1 MPNRLQFESSP
12 YLLQHAGNPVDWFPW
27 GEEAFEKARSE
38 HKPVLVSIGYSACHW
53 CHVMEHES
61 FEDPVV
67 ADFMNAHFVNIK
79 VDREEHPDVDHLY
92 MDALQAMSGA
102 GGWPL
107 NMFVTPDKKPFYGG
121 TYFPPKA
128 MYGRSSWM
136 ELLQALDLAW
146 KEKQEEIELQSNQ
159 MIAHLQQASVVSLN
173 TSQRRTITENDLNAI
188 TENLLKQADSV
199 WGGFGAAPKF
209 PATGS
214 IQYLLEFFEY
224 HRENPIAPKALSQ
237 ALLSLDKMIEGG
249 IYDQIG
255 GGFSRYSTD
264 REWLVP
270 HFEKM
275 LYDNAL
281 LVSVLSQA
289 YRLTKNERYK
299 EVIMETIGFC
309 NRELQDEK
317 NGGFYCALDADSEGV
332 EGKYYTWTW
341 EQWTEVLSDAHP
353 ALDTYFG
360 VLREGNWEETN
371 ILHVAEMKETLLE
384 KFSLEEQ
391 DWQQIFKKAKG
402 KLFRKRQ
409 ERIRPGTDDKILL
422 SWNALMNIALVE
434 AGSALDEDQYID
446 EAEKHMNW
454 MLKAFSVDGQSGLMH
469 VFKAGK
475 ATVPAKLDD
484 YAYLIK
490 ALTTL
495 ASATAKPAYILDA
508 NKWMQFTD
516 THFLAEDD
524 TFYYFSSDIQ
534 NDIPVR
540 KVELYDGA
548 TPSANAVL
556 MEQLAILGNLM
567 ESGEWLE
574 RSEGMMFAQFQA
586 SLRYPS
592 SFARWTIQMQRYQK
606 GLKQLLICG
615 EEADSRLKEWRKY
628 LRPEIYVLAMK
639 EEEQEIKATTGKLQC
654 SKTLIYLCEDFA
666 CQMPVS
672 EINEL
677 KIR

>member
-12 YLLQHAGNPVDWFPW
+12 YLLQHANNPVDWFPW
-27 GEEAFEKARSE
+27 GEEAFERAKSE

-61 FEDPVV
+61 FEDPLV
-67 ADFMNAHFVNIK
+67 ADFMNVHFINIK

-136 ELLQALDLAW
+136 ELLQALHLAW
-146 KEKQEEIELQSNQ
+146 QEKQEEIVLQSNQ
-159 MIAHLQQASVVSLN
+159 MIAHLKQASIVSLN
-173 TSQRRTITENDLNAI
+173 TSGQHISEKETALAAR
-188 TENLLKQADSV
+188 NLLQQADVV
-199 WGGFGAAPKF
+199 WGGFGPAPKF
-209 PATGS
+209 PATGA
-214 IQYLLEFFEY
+214 IQYLLEFYSY
-224 HRENPIAPKALSQ
+224 HKESPIASEALSQ

-255 GGFSRYSTD
+255 GGFSRYATD
-264 REWLVP
+264 KEWLVP

-281 LVSVLSQA
+281 LISVLSHA
-289 YRLTKNERYK
+289 YRITKRERYK
-299 EVIMETIGFC
+299 EVIIETIDFC
-309 NRELQDEK
+309 NRELRD
-317 NGGFYCALDADSEGV
+317 NNVGGFYCALDADSEGV

-341 EQWTEVLSDAHP
+341 EQWNNIMKDGHP

-371 ILHVAEMKETLLE
+371 ILNVAESENEICTRFGLNEQEWKAILKQAKEKL
-384 KFSLEEQ
+384 
-391 DWQQIFKKAKG
+391 FKK
-402 KLFRKRQ
+402 RE

-434 AGSALDEDQYID
+434 AGLALGKDDYIG
-446 EAEKHMNW
+446 EAENHIGW
-454 MLKAFSVDGQSGLMH
+454 MLQAFSAEGTEGLMH
-469 VFKAGK
+469 VFKNGK
-475 ATVPAKLDD
+475 ATIPSKLDD

-495 ASATAKPAYILDA
+495 ASATAKPKYILEA
-508 NKWMQFTD
+508 NKWMQFLD
-516 THFLAEDD
+516 AHFLAEDH
-524 TFYYFSSDIQ
+524 TFYYFSSDLQ

-556 MEQLAILGNLM
+556 MEQLAILGNLT
-567 ESGEWLE
+567 ESGKWLE
-574 RSEGMMFAQFQA
+574 RSDGMMFAQLQA

-592 SFARWTIQMQRYQK
+592 SFARWAIQIQRYEK
-606 GLKQLLICG
+606 GWKQLLICG
-615 EEADSRLKEWRKY
+615 ENAALRLKEWQKY
-628 LRPEIYVLAMK
+628 FHPEIYILAMK
-639 EEEQEIKATTGKLQC
+639 EEEPGIKATAAKLQKG
-654 SKTLIYLCEDFA
+654 KTLIYLCEGFA
-666 CQMPVS
+666 CQMPVH
-672 EINEL
+672 EMAAL
-677 KIR
+677 KL

>member
-1 MPNRLQFESSP
+1 MPNKLQFESSP
-12 YLLQHAGNPVDWFPW
+12 YLLQHANNPVDWFPW
-27 GEEAFEKARSE
+27 GEDAFEKARLE

-67 ADFMNAHFVNIK
+67 ADFMNKHFVNIK

-136 ELLQALDLAW
+136 ELLQALHLAW
-146 KEKQEEIELQSNQ
+146 QEKQEEIELQSNQ
-159 MIAHLQQASVVSLN
+159 MIAHLKQASIVSLN
-173 TSQRRTITENDLNAI
+173 VSERHITEKETALAAN
-188 TENLLKQADSV
+188 NLLQQADAV

-214 IQYLLEFFEY
+214 IQYLLEFSHY
-224 HRENPIAPKALSQ
+224 HKESAIASNALSQ

-255 GGFSRYSTD
+255 GGFSRYATD

-281 LVSVLSQA
+281 LISVLSQA
-289 YRLTKNERYK
+289 YKITGKERYK
-299 EVIMETIGFC
+299 KVIIETIDFC
-309 NRELQDEK
+309 NRELKDDK
-317 NGGFYCALDADSEGV
+317 SGGFYCALDADSEGV

-341 EQWTEVLSDAHP
+341 AQWNEILPDAHS
-353 ALDTYFG
+353 ALLAYFG
-360 VLREGNWEETN
+360 VSKEGNWEETN
-371 ILHVAEMKETLLE
+371 ILNVAESKDAILA
-384 KFSLEEQ
+384 KFNMEEEEWERIYK
-391 DWQQIFKKAKG
+391 DAKG
-402 KLFRKRQ
+402 KLFYKRQ

-422 SWNALMNIALVE
+422 SWNALMNIALVD
-434 AGSALDEDQYID
+434 AGLALNETHYIR
-446 EAEKHMNW
+446 EAERHMDW
-454 MLKAFSVDGQSGLMH
+454 MLQAFKIEDKEGLAH
-469 VFKAGK
+469 VFKNGK
-475 ATVPAKLDD
+475 ATIPSKLDD
-484 YAYLIK
+484 YAYLVK

-495 ASATAKPAYILDA
+495 ASAMVKPEYIVEA
-508 NKWMQFTD
+508 NKWLQFVE
-516 THFLAEDD
+516 THFLTEDH

-534 NDIPVR
+534 KDIPVR

-567 ESGEWLE
+567 ESGKWLE
-574 RSEGMMFAQFQA
+574 QSEGMMLAQLQS

-592 SFARWTIQMQRYQK
+592 SFARWAVQMQRYQK
-606 GLKQLLICG
+606 GLKQVLICG
-615 EEADSRLKEWRKY
+615 KDANLKLEEWRAY
-628 LRPEIYVLAMK
+628 FHPEAYTLATK
-639 EEEQEIKATTGKLQC
+639 QEERDIIATKGKLQED
-654 SKTLIYLCEDFA
+654 KTLIYLCKDFA
-666 CQMPVS
+666 CRMPVS
-672 EINEL
+672 EIDDL
-677 KIR
+677 KL